1 MKIATG
7 IYSLPEYS
15 GRSPFG
21 NAAPISRESGEP
33 TLPTD
38 GREAIIAVLRDAECP
53 MKLADIAIRCSHLKK
68 RSKYFCNTCWDLAVN
83 EKVLVKLGDGVYS
96 IPGYETNLMKA
107 FI

>member
-1 MKIATG
+1 
-7 IYSLPEYS
+7 
-15 GRSPFG
+15 
-21 NAAPISRESGEP
+21 
-33 TLPTD
+33 
-38 GREAIIAVLRDAECP
+38 